1 MHSLVIS
8 IYTYPVP
15 SQRVIKAEMGLQR
28 TKGTSERGKK
38 KKEEIH

>member
-1 MHSLVIS
+1 MHPLVIA

-15 SQRVIKAEMGLQR
+15 LEIKAEMGLQR